1 MKRWVQ
7 NISIKEPFAGIFDSD
22 YPAANCM
29 GIIVPPHIKAME
41 LIKSK
46 QLAAMKKQHPLAAA
60 ILPKKLFSF
69 LFL

>member
-1 MKRWVQ
+1 MKRWV
-7 NISIKEPFAGIFDSD
+7 SFTEPIAGIFDSD

-29 GIIVPPHIKAME
+29 RLVEPPHFKAIR

-60 ILPKKLFSF
+60 ILPEKLFSF